1 MRSLVAIAVF
11 CVSLLGGINGYGG
24 VGMNQASG
32 GEHASLKY
40 YPDAVL
46 SATDEA
52 TGVTLSVEPDG
63 RTLAARDR
71 SGKTLWQT
79 DVLAAAGKPGTGFPV
94 IRSVAIDDGRAS
106 LIVGKTMTVGVDLK
120 TGSAA
125 VLGEN

>member
-1 MRSLVAIAVF
+1 MRTWVAIAVF
-11 CVSLLGGINGYGG
+11 CMSLLGGINGYGG

-46 SATDEA
+46 SATDGA
-52 TGVTLSVEPDG
+52 TGVALSVEPDG
-63 RTLAARDR
+63 RTLVARDR
-71 SGKTLWQT
+71 SGNTLWQT

-94 IRSVAIDDGRAS
+94 IRSVAINAGKAS